1 MTRARPVT
9 LRLSAR
15 PPFDWAGLVGFFAAR
30 AIPGI
35 EAASD
40 GVYSRTLA
48 IDGLAGR
55 IAVRG
60 EGEGIVAEVHGPA
73 AAHPNAVAARLRRL
87 FDLDAD
93 VDGIRALLG
102 RDPLLA
108 PALALRPGLRVP
120 GAWDGFELGIR
131 AVLGQQVTVAGAST
145 LAGRLVAAHGAP
157 LLAGLAQA
165 GLTHLFP
172 EPARLADADLSTIG
186 LPRVRART
194 LSGLAAAAMAN
205 PALFASTGDLD
216 ADLARLDD
224 LPGIG
229 PWSANYIA
237 MRALRHGDAFPT
249 GDLGLLRAVAGDGP
263 LPSHAAL
270 AARAEAWRP
279 WRAYAALHL
288 WTGLDPGPR
297 PARKPR

>member
-1 MTRARPVT
+1 MARTPTVT
-9 LRLSAR
+9 LRLAAR
-15 PPFDWAGLVGFFAAR
+15 PPFDWAGLAEFLAAR

-35 EAASD
+35 EAAKD
-40 GVYSRTLA
+40 GVYRRTLMV
-48 IDGLAGR
+48 DRLPGL
-55 IAVRG
+55 VVVQG
-60 EGEGIVAEVHGPA
+60 EGDGIVAKVRGPA
-73 AAHPNAVAARLRRL
+73 AARADAVAARLRRL

-93 VDGIRALLG
+93 VDGIRAALG
-102 RDPLLA
+102 ADPVLA
-108 PALALRPGLRVP
+108 PALARRPGLRVP
-120 GAWDGFELGIR
+120 GAWEGFELGIR

-157 LLAGLAQA
+157 LPADLSQP

-172 EPARLADADLSTIG
+172 EPARLAATDLSSIG

-194 LSGLAAAAMAN
+194 LSSLAAAAEAD
-205 PALFASTGDLD
+205 PALFEATGDLD
-216 ADLARLDD
+216 ADLARLDA

-249 GDLGLLRAVAGDGP
+249 GDLGLLRAIAGDGP
-263 LPSHAAL
+263 LPSHASL
-270 AARAEAWRP
+270 SARAEAWRP